1 MISFSG
7 GVTIGYVNKQLRNMN
22 AVITVDAS
30 CSFGMLTSTFC
41 AMPSGDPRYEK
52 YAAIG
57 IAMRNSAAPEILRIL
72 VIPALP
78 SVEGFSAVYVR
89 RREKYHVEGQ
99 EGEVVAEREGGDSHR
114 REKRG
119 KRTGSQNG
127 GIDVGAV
134 GRVAVDEENDEGKEE
149 GEDAEGRDEHE
160 RPGWERM
167 RKRT

>member
-1 MISFSG
+1 
-7 GVTIGYVNKQLRNMN
+7 
-22 AVITVDAS
+22 
-30 CSFGMLTSTFC
+30 ML
-41 AMPSGDPRYEK
+41 
-52 YAAIG
+52 
-57 IAMRNSAAPEILRIL
+57 L
-72 VIPALP
+72 
-78 SVEGFSAVYVR
+78 
-89 RREKYHVEGQ
+89 HVSRVGRADEEGQ

-119 KRTGSQNG
+119 ERTGSQNG